1 MKTSTF
7 RLVSFL
13 PLSLVLL
20 VGAFIVGIVMIA
32 SGEEALDA
40 VMIYVGLCCF
50 MLAVLA
56 WLLLGEVRTKA
67 ITVELDADSLSVRGY
82 YGLGSK
88 HRILYSDCSG
98 FTTSDLPTES
108 GQTYEYL
115 YVMQNGKKVVKLSE
129 FYHKNYD
136 ELKREIAKKMK
147 YLGDKPFSMS
157 DELMDTIR
165 P

>member
-1 MKTSTF
+1 MKISTF
-7 RLVSFL
+7 RFVAFL
-13 PLSLVLL
+13 PLFLVVMVLGFT
-20 VGAFIVGIVMIA
+20 VVIAGIA
-32 SGEEALDA
+32 ATEEEFDA
-40 VMIYVGLCCF
+40 VLIYVGLCCL

-88 HRILYSDCSG
+88 RRILYSECKG

-136 ELKREIAKKMK
+136 ELKREIASKLK

-157 DELMDTIR
+157 EELMDTIR
-165 P
+165 

>member
-1 MKTSTF
+1 
-7 RLVSFL
+7 
-13 PLSLVLL
+13 
-20 VGAFIVGIVMIA
+20 
-32 SGEEALDA
+32 
-40 VMIYVGLCCF
+40 

-88 HRILYSDCSG
+88 RRILYSECKG

-115 YVMQNGKKVVKLSE
+115 YVMQNGKKVVKVSE

-136 ELKREIAKKMK
+136 ELKREIAKKLK

-165 P
+165 

>member
-7 RLVSFL
+7 RLVAFL
-13 PLSLVLL
+13 PLFLV
-20 VGAFIVGIVMIA
+20 VMVLGFTAWIA
-32 SGEEALDA
+32 SIAATETEFDA
-40 VMIYVGLCCF
+40 VLIYVGLCGF

-56 WLLLGEVRTKA
+56 WILLAEVRSKA
-67 ITVELDADSLSVRGY
+67 ITVALEANSLTVRGY

-88 HRILYSDCSG
+88 RSILYADCSG

-115 YVMQNGKKVVKLSE
+115 YVMQNGKKVVKVSE

-157 DELMDTIR
+157 EELMDTIR

>member
-7 RLVSFL
+7 RFVAFL
-13 PLSLVLL
+13 PLFLVVMVLGFT
-20 VGAFIVGIVMIA
+20 VVIAGIA
-32 SGEEALDA
+32 ATEEEFDA
-40 VMIYVGLCCF
+40 VLIYVGLCCF

-56 WLLLGEVRTKA
+56 LLLFGEMRTKA
-67 ITVELDADSLSVRGY
+67 ITVELEANSLAVRGY
-82 YGLGSK
+82 YGVGGK
-88 HRILYSDCSG
+88 RRILYADCSG

-115 YVMQNGKKVVKLSE
+115 YVMQNGKKVVKVSE

-165 P
+165 